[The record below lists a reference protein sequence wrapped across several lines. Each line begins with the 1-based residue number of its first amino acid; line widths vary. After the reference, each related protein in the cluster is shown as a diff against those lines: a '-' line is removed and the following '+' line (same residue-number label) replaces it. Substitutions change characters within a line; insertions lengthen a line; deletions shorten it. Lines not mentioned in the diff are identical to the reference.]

1 MAMNFLVFMLQYEYR
16 GGNDVSITKRK
27 ESFYDN
33 EKGQYYF
40 FDNVSFWND
49 YVSKYEKVGRES
61 YHNEIERKVLRSS
74 DKYSFGKVKSSKT
87 FKRLI
92 DFCISD
98 PKMKISK
105 PNIETI
111 KQASYAMTDKAYAY
125 LIKIPENINDNEK
138 EKQCATIHN
147 KFVKI
152 LNKTVESHF
161 FSYNPIG
168 HSWGKEYYCKQVD
181 LLSGEIHEMFWDDEK
196 TRKVLLQLCDD
207 IKVIISYSSIPG
219 TPESW
224 ERINPKISYFDPVY
238 YFLYN
243 EPELYQKV
251 HNNQI
256 KNISFRFYPTKEEI
270 QNQKEYFK
278 KYEEMKD
285 KNVDIIE
292 EELYQNELIETLDMI
307 FMKNFKTEKI

>member
-1 MAMNFLVFMLQYEYR
+1 M
-16 GGNDVSITKRK
+16 SITKRK

-147 KFVKI
+147 KFVRI

-161 FSYNPIG
+161 FFI
-168 HSWGKEYYCKQVD
+168 
-181 LLSGEIHEMFWDDEK
+181 
-196 TRKVLLQLCDD
+196 
-207 IKVIISYSSIPG
+207 
-219 TPESW
+219 
-224 ERINPKISYFDPVY
+224 
-238 YFLYN
+238 
-243 EPELYQKV
+243 
-251 HNNQI
+251 
-256 KNISFRFYPTKEEI
+256 
-270 QNQKEYFK
+270 
-278 KYEEMKD
+278 
-285 KNVDIIE
+285 
-292 EELYQNELIETLDMI
+292 
-307 FMKNFKTEKI
+307 